1 MVQQDGTGQVTVVR
15 AFTRSLPGMF
25 LLQLFAGLT
34 LYPVIRFLL
43 LPFLSGS
50 SGGLSFAGVL
60 SADALTNSVRIA
72 LESTLWALAAGIAI
86 AFVFERRRWAGSHL
100 TMLVLWL
107 IFITPSYLM
116 TTGWQIFFTLP
127 AFAHGWLAGVFFSE
141 AGVVFLL
148 GLKGLPFA
156 VLAAR
161 NSWRVI
167 GAELGDAAS
176 LHIKSALRRRATLLQ
191 LLLPSA
197 ASAFAIVFVENIQ
210 EFGIP
215 ATLGAQIHLPI
226 VTYAIYERLATTPV
240 DFRGAA
246 LLSWQLVG
254 LAVLA
259 ALVQLHF
266 SGRYS
271 GALVH
276 GRRRVVP
283 PPSCSVVERMLACLG
298 LLLLAGLGVAVPG
311 ANIVIAALSP
321 VRDLAARPVPWDSL
335 VYSTLYAVLAAL
347 AAVSIAAPVLLRQR
361 ARAGRFTH
369 LLNAI
374 SLANMALPGIVLG
387 AAYLIAFNSDALP
400 LYGTPLLLVI
410 AYVAV
415 QVPMLLRFLQTP
427 IEHIHPNLSEAARLH
442 GVAWSARV
450 LDVEGPL
457 LARPFVWGWMMAF
470 AQVFFE
476 LPISELLYPAGR
488 PPVGVAL
495 VWLNQSLHYAQEARL
510 ALAAIAVTFVVA
522 GLITWAVR
530 LAAPLQLAGEP
541 AGNPA

>member
-1 MVQQDGTGQVTVVR
+1 MVQQDGPGQVTAVR
-15 AFTRSLPGMF
+15 ALGRSLPGIV
-25 LLQLFAGLT
+25 LLALFAGLT

-43 LPFLSGS
+43 LPVLGEAA
-50 SGGLSFAGVL
+50 GGISFANAL
-60 SADALTNSVRIA
+60 NTDALTNSIRIA
-72 LESTLWALAAGIAI
+72 LESTLWALAVGIAI
-86 AFVFERRRWAGSHL
+86 AFVFERRRWSGSRL
-100 TMLVLWL
+100 MMVVLWL

-116 TTGWQIFFTLP
+116 TMGWQIFFSLH
-127 AFAHGWLAGVFFSE
+127 AFAHGRLAGLFFSE
-141 AGVVFLL
+141 AGIVFLL

-161 NSWRVI
+161 TSWRVI
-167 GAELGDAAS
+167 GAELSDAAS
-176 LHIKSALRRRATLLQ
+176 LHIKNVWRRRAALLQ

-283 PPSCSVVERMLACLG
+283 PPSCSLFGIVLAWPG

-311 ANIVIAALSP
+311 ANLVMAALSP
-321 VRDLAARPVPWDSL
+321 MRDLAASPVPWDSL
-335 VYSTLYAVLAAL
+335 LYSTLYAVLAAL
-347 AAVSIAAPVLLRQR
+347 AAIAIVAPLLLRQR
-361 ARAGRFTH
+361 ARAGRFTNM
-369 LLNAI
+369 LNAI
-374 SLANMALPGIVLG
+374 SLANMALPGVVLG
-387 AAYLIAFNSDALP
+387 AAYLIAFNSNALP

-415 QVPMLLRFLQTP
+415 QVPMLLRFLQAP
-427 IEHIHPNLSEAARLH
+427 IGHIHPNLSEAARLH
-442 GVAWSARV
+442 GVTWSVRV

-495 VWLNQSLHYAQEARL
+495 VWLNQSLHYVQEARL
-510 ALAAIAVTFVVA
+510 ALAAIVLSFVAAGFVTLA
-522 GLITWAVR
+522 MR
-530 LAAPLQLAGEP
+530 LAAPLYLAGEP
-541 AGNPA
+541 A